1 MSEVDIPSHF
11 TMKGLAIALGG
22 TFILTAMIFTL
33 PDIIG
38 LELTVAMMAT
48 LSVLMGMYVILI
60 TEIIHRTSLAL
71 LGALII
77 IIVLFSVGVI
87 EPHDT
92 VDFVIGAIDFNT
104 IGLLLGM
111 MLIVGILGETGIFQY
126 IGIKAA
132 KASGGNIWK
141 LLILLCVITAV
152 GSAFLDNVTMVLLMV
167 PVTLSVAK
175 ILNIKPVFL
184 ILAEIFASNIGG
196 AATLIGDPPNIMIG
210 SAANISFVEFAWHM
224 TPEIIITL
232 LFSFLLFKI
241 MFKKDLKQKAE
252 NLDKLQQLNERD
264 EIKDMMLFKKS
275 AIVLGAVILMFMLHG
290 MLHLEVSVIALGGA
304 AVLLVVTGI
313 QPFKALHH
321 VEWPTLL
328 FFSGLFVIVH
338 GVEASGALE
347 VLAHQAVSLTQGNLG
362 ASIFTIVFTSAFAS
376 AFVDN
381 IPFTATMIP
390 IIENISA
397 DPVFVNTLSQFDFN
411 PLWYALAFGADLGGN
426 GTLIGA
432 SANLVAVAVAEKFGV
447 RIMFREFLV
456 KGMPIM
462 IATTVVAS
470 VAFYIRLLYF
480 T

>member
-1 MSEVDIPSHF
+1 MTEIEIPSHF
-11 TMKGLAIALGG
+11 TIKGLAIGLTGILAL
-22 TFILTAMIFTL
+22 TVMIFTL
-33 PDIIG
+33 PNMIG
-38 LELTVAMMAT
+38 LELTFAMMAT
-48 LSVLMGMYVILI
+48 LSVLMGMYVLLI

-77 IIVLFSVGVI
+77 IIVLFSLGI
-87 EPHDT
+87 IDPHDG

-132 KASGGNIWK
+132 KASGGNVWK
-141 LLILLCVITAV
+141 LLILLSVITAV

-167 PVTLSVAK
+167 PVTISVAK
-175 ILNIKPVFL
+175 ILNIKPIFL

-196 AATLIGDPPNIMIG
+196 ATTLIGDPPNIMIG

-232 LFSFLLFKI
+232 LFSFVLFRI
-241 MFKKDLKQKAE
+241 MFRKELKQKPE
-252 NLDKLQQLNERD
+252 NLEKLYQLD
-264 EIKDMMLFKKS
+264 AKKEIKDMVLFKKS
-275 AIVLGAVILMFMLHG
+275 AIVLSAVVLMFMFHG
-290 MLHLEVSVIALGGA
+290 MLGLEVAVIALGGA
-304 AVLLVVTGI
+304 AVLLVVTGK
-313 QPFKALHH
+313 QPFIALSH

-347 VLAHQAVSLTQGNLG
+347 VLAHQAVNLTQGDLA
-362 ASIFTIVFTSAFAS
+362 ASVFTIVFTSAFAS

-390 IIENISA
+390 IIENMSA
-397 DPVFVNTLSQFDFN
+397 DPMFVNTLSQFDFN

-432 SANLVAVAVAEKFGV
+432 SANLVAIAVAEKFGY
-447 RIMFREFLV
+447 RIMFREFLI
-456 KGMPIM
+456 KGMPLM
-462 IATTVVAS
+462 IGTVIVAS
-470 VAFYIRLLYF
+470 VAFYVRLLF
-480 T
+480 FS

>member
-1 MSEVDIPSHF
+1 MSEVDVPSHF
-11 TMKGLAIALGG
+11 TMKGLAIALAG
-22 TFILTAMIFTL
+22 TFTLTAMIFTL

-38 LELTVAMMAT
+38 LELTIAMMAT

-71 LGALII
+71 IGALII
-77 IIVLFSVGVI
+77 IIVLFSVGVL

-92 VDFVIGAIDFNT
+92 VDFVIGSIDFNT

-141 LLILLCVITAV
+141 LLILLSVITAV

-167 PVTLSVAK
+167 PVTISVAK

-196 AATLIGDPPNIMIG
+196 ATTLIGDPPNIMIG
-210 SAANISFVEFAWHM
+210 SAAGIDFMTFAYHM
-224 TPEIIITL
+224 TPEIILTMAVTVV
-232 LFSFLLFKI
+232 LFKFI
-241 MFKKDLKQKAE
+241 FRKDLKQKPE
-252 NLDKLQQLNERD
+252 NIQKLQELDEKK
-264 EIKDMMLFKKS
+264 EIKDPVLLKKS
-275 AIVLGAVILMFMLHG
+275 AIILGAVIIMFMLHG
-290 MLHLEVSVIALGGA
+290 MLDLEVSIIALGGA
-304 AVLLVVTGI
+304 AVLLVVTGK
-313 QPFKALHH
+313 QPYIALRH

-328 FFSGLFVIVH
+328 FFCGLFVIVG

-347 VLAHQAVSLTQGNLG
+347 LLAHNILEITGGDLG
-362 ASIFTIVFTSAFAS
+362 ATMFTVTMTSAFAS

-390 IIENISA
+390 IIENISVDPSFSKTLA
-397 DPVFVNTLSQFDFN
+397 DYTYN

-432 SANLVAVAVAEKFGV
+432 SANLVAIAVAERFGY
-447 RIMFREFLV
+447 RIFFREFLI
-456 KGMPIM
+456 KGLPLMVI
-462 IATTVVAS
+462 TTM
-470 VAFYIRLLYF
+470 VAFGAFYVRVF
-480 T
+480 FF